1 NRLGVTALWI
11 GPLNQGPD
19 SAYVE
24 YSAPHDAYTGYHGYW
39 PISPTVV
46 DPRYG
51 GRDAAEQLV
60 NSAHQHQMKVILDF
74 VANHTH
80 EQHPFYREH
89 PEWYGALQLA
99 DGRDNVRLWDER
111 RLDTWFETFLPSFD
125 YLGSDEA
132 IEVMTDNALF
142 WLGSLNLDGFRHDAV
157 KHLPQEFWITLT
169 RKLRAEYPGRHL
181 YQLGESYG
189 SDALIKQYISTTQLD
204 GQFNFN
210 LYFGTRESF
219 ALGTGN
225 MADIAVTVEQNLST
239 YDPLNFM
246 GTLVSSHDQT
256 RFIAFADR
264 AVGFSE
270 DAKDVGWNRPPPAP
284 GRSAHERL
292 RLYYSFILTLPG
304 VPIFYYGDEI
314 GLTGAGDPDNRR
326 PMKWDSW
333 TGLESE
339 TFDAISKLLH
349 LRQDHPA
356 LAVGDFVRES
366 ATEHVLVYRRIG
378 FKEQLLVLL
387 NKGDRQEIVTLPGG
401 DAQWQAIYGKEGSF
415 TAGSE
420 MALEAR
426 SGAILLR
433 R

>member
-1 NRLGVTALWI
+1 MRR
-11 GPLNQGPD
+11 
-19 SAYVE
+19 
-24 YSAPHDAYTGYHGYW
+24 

-51 GRDAAEQLV
+51 GRVAAEQLV
-60 NSAHQHQMKVILDF
+60 KSAHQHQMKVILDF

-225 MADIAVTVEQNLST
+225 MADIAATVEQNLST

-292 RLYYSFILTLPG
+292 RLYSSFILTLPG

-420 MALEAR
+420 MTLEAR